1 MRRVS
6 GAAIAFG
13 LTVSGCRG
21 CSDRGE
27 QDPLP
32 QPSALS
38 SAAPSASSSAIPVGR
53 AAKSPLRRRIDHAQK
68 GDSRPFV
75 PATPAE
81 LTAYGAWFSEV
92 LGSALT
98 DRLPAAA
105 PPPGF
110 AGRFTD
116 RGELWVLAEADDT
129 RRGAGLAALR
139 PGKSR
144 PFVIEAPH
152 TFFDRGTLEIAL
164 VVFER
169 LDARALLVNTMHRS
183 SGATPKER
191 EEEIRR
197 GTSKSDLAHVEQ
209 SFYSTAHA
217 ELVRADPDLVSI
229 QIHGFKDEHVP
240 GTAVVVSA
248 AKTRGDARAVVVALR
263 QALPSMTVKL
273 YPEEVD
279 TLGGTRNRQAELSRA
294 ARAPFVHVEI
304 SGTLRTA
311 LNADPALSERF
322 ADALAAAKGATTR

>member
-1 MRRVS
+1 MRRFS
-6 GAAIAFG
+6 GAAIAIG
-13 LTVSGCRG
+13 LSVSGCRG
-21 CSDRGE
+21 CSDRGKH
-27 QDPLP
+27 DPAP
-32 QPSALS
+32 SPSALP
-38 SAAPSASSSAIPVGR
+38 SAAPSASSSAISAGR
-53 AAKSPLRRRIDHAQK
+53 AAKSPLRRRIDQAQK

-98 DRLPAAA
+98 DRLPQAV
-105 PPPGF
+105 PPKGF

-129 RRGAGLAALR
+129 RRGAGLAAVR
-139 PGKSR
+139 PGKSG

-169 LDARALLVNTMHRS
+169 LEARALLVNTMHRS

-191 EEEIRR
+191 EDEIRR

-240 GTAVVVSA
+240 GTAAVVSA
-248 AKTRGDARAVVVALR
+248 AKTRGDARAVTIALR
-263 QALPSMTVKL
+263 QALPSMTIRL
-273 YPEEVD
+273 YPDEVD
-279 TLGGTRNRQAELSRA
+279 TLGGTKNRQAELSRA
-294 ARAPFVHVEI
+294 ARAPFVHVEL
-304 SGTLRTA
+304 SATLRNA
-311 LNADPALSERF
+311 LNGDPELSARF
-322 ADALAAAKGATTR
+322 ADALSAAKGATTR